1 MTEIIILFV
10 VALVIILRLR
20 SEFGKTSEEEK
31 TDIQNKIRQM
41 QEDAK
46 NQSQSC
52 NNGFNNQNLWNKKPD
67 SSNQNQDEIK
77 IIGSSSTDND
87 NPILNN
93 LSYTQKNQL
102 LKALE
107 SLEMSVDFFTNGL
120 KKAFTII
127 IESFANGNE
136 KDLQNLEFLSSKDI
150 YQNFYNSIKNRQNNG
165 KKLNTQIIEIKDIKI
180 IAVTQIST
188 IITISA
194 EFTSLQINYIT
205 NDNLEITEGSNNE
218 IIELIDKWSFAKDLS
233 NSQENWKLVATN

>member
-20 SEFGKTSEEEK
+20 SEFGKISEEEK

-136 KDLQNLEFLSSKDI
+136 KDLQNLEFLSSKAI